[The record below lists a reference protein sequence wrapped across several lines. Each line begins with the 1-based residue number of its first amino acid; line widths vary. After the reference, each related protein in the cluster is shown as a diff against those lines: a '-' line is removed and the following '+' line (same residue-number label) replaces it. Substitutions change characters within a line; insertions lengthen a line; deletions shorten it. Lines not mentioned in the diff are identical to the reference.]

1 MGAKTSIR
9 TCFQKCLNNTCQGSK
24 AETQKD
30 RVLQGGEVFTLNY
43 RGEKITIGCPD
54 NRKEERDHL

>member
-30 RVLQGGEVFTLNY
+30 RVLQGEEVFTLNY
-43 RGEKITIGCPD
+43 RGEKITVG
-54 NRKEERDHL
+54 